1 MTKTTIRR
9 SSSRHSLANAHDKGG
24 AASSLVAPAEVAFT
38 PSPQPPAE
46 VVLSKKTTALVE
58 EVKVGFGA
66 FSSDFNLLT
75 SGRAELAPR
84 FMRAFDAWQKETSG
98 TFVAFVRI
106 LDPALPNGRT
116 DYRNHS
122 SYQAALYLQG
132 LATRQTEPARPTG
145 KEPIAPLRALARV
158 LATILPLI
166 DDRGILWATFLK
178 QLHWSE
184 AQVTKLKNMVEHEKA
199 LMILPG
205 QPKLRK
211 AA

>member
-1 MTKTTIRR
+1 MTKTIRR
-9 SSSRHSLANAHDKGG
+9 SSFRHSLANAHDKGG
-24 AASSLVAPAEVAFT
+24 PATTATPIAEVAST
-38 PSPQPPAE
+38 PTPPAD
-46 VVLSKKTTALVE
+46 VVLSKKTTALLE

-84 FMRAFDAWQKETSG
+84 FMRAFEAWQKETAG

-106 LDPALPNGRT
+106 LDPALPNGRN

-132 LATRQTEPARPTG
+132 LATRGDKPAVVAG
-145 KEPIAPLRALARV
+145 KAPIAPLRALARV

-166 DDRGILWATFLK
+166 DDKGILWATFLK
-178 QLHWSE
+178 QLHWSP
-184 AQVTKLKNMVEHEKA
+184 AQVAKLQHMVDSEKA